1 MNQKSNFIKSGHYG
15 HKLIMG
21 GVIVMVVTL
30 YGLVFWNVRHT
41 TSALRGTET
50 LFIAQESSLISVIKQ
65 VNADYKEDLQ
75 TSLNCRP
82 FAECSKLEEAM
93 RIART
98 YPTRFSSNLAY
109 LTNISSRKE
118 TFVSNLLPS
127 ILAHNEKVQSEREY
141 LLILKKIKDTG
152 KKLNFEQMQRLN
164 NLALKYKLRRVTI
177 AELLKRVD
185 VIPPS
190 LALGQAVVETGWG
203 GSLAAQRFNSPFGM
217 MKSRTRV
224 FSYNS
229 LQESVSHYIHNLNT
243 HEAYAPMRA
252 IRAKLRNT
260 GEQLCPLK
268 LAEGLLRYSELGR
281 TYTGRVKTII
291 KSFGFQQYD
300 KARLTSFYQQS

>member
-1 MNQKSNFIKSGHYG
+1 MNQKFNFIKENHYG
-15 HKLIMG
+15 HKFVMG
-21 GVIVMVVTL
+21 GIAVMVVTL
-30 YGLVFWNVRHT
+30 YALVFWNIPHT
-41 TSALRGTET
+41 ALKNPGT
-50 LFIAQESSLISVIKQ
+50 LPSSRESSLISVIKQ
-65 VNADYKEDLQ
+65 INTDYKDDLDA
-75 TSLNCRP
+75 SLKCRS
-82 FAECSKLEEAM
+82 FSECSKLEEAM
-93 RIART
+93 KIARL
-98 YPTRFSSNLAY
+98 YPTRFSSDLAR

-118 TFVSNLLPS
+118 TFISNLLPS
-127 ILAHNEKVQSEREY
+127 ILAHNEEVQTERQY
-141 LLILKKIKDTG
+141 LLRLKKVKDTG
-152 KKLNFEQMQRLN
+152 KKLNFEQTRWLSQ
-164 NLALKYKLRRVTI
+164 LALKYKLHRVTI

-224 FSYNS
+224 FSYSS

-243 HEAYAPMRA
+243 HEAYAPMRM

-268 LAEGLLRYSELGR
+268 LAEGLLKYSELGR